1 MTVKA
6 PGPMTNL
13 SSLRLR
19 GSRVCRSRQP
29 PDMTIIVAKKEAVGL
44 QLDVDYRRNDS
55 KYNAKEQYGFWN
67 QVRCANIVHHHIM

>member
-19 GSRVCRSRQP
+19 GSRSRQP
-29 PDMTIIVAKKEAVGL
+29 PDMMIIVAKKEAVGL

-55 KYNAKEQYGFWN
+55 KSNANEQYGFWN
-67 QVRCANIVHHHIM
+67 QVRCANIVHHLIM

>member
-13 SSLRLR
+13 SSLRLK

-44 QLDVDYRRNDS
+44 QQLLEGEYLDFMRMQMRSCDG
-55 KYNAKEQYGFWN
+55 GF
-67 QVRCANIVHHHIM
+67 A